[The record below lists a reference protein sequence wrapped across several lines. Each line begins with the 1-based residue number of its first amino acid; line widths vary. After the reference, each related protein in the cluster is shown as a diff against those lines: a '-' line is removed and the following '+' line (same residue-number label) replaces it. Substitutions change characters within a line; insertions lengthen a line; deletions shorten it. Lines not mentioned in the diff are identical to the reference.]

1 MKKGI
6 VLGLVALLSAGL
18 LSGCSSAKANQ
29 PTVNVY
35 NWGEYI
41 DPELNEQFEQQT
53 GIHVNYQTYATNE
66 ELYAKLKSGGVSY
79 DVIIPSDYM
88 VARMI
93 EEGLIQPIDFTK
105 VPNAQYLDEAYR
117 TTEYDPQGTYS
128 AAYAWGTVGIL
139 YNKTM
144 VSETPDSWGAL
155 FNEQYA
161 GQILMF
167 DNSRDALGIA
177 LKYLGYSLNTTDEAQ
192 LQEAAE
198 LLRQQRPL
206 VQAYVMDQIYNKMPA
221 GEAALAPYYAGDA
234 VTMMAENDDLGFVI
248 PKEGANVFVD
258 AMCIPTSA
266 QNVDAAEAYI
276 NFMCDP
282 AVMAQNLTYIGYSCP
297 STAARDLQDE
307 EVKNDPIIYPSA
319 DILSRCEVFTN
330 LPEQTLALYEQ
341 LWIDILK

>member
-6 VLGLVALLSAGL
+6 VLGLVVLLVAALFA
-18 LSGCSSAKANQ
+18 GCSSANANQ

-41 DPELNEQFEQQT
+41 DPQLNEQFEQQT

-93 EEGLIQPIDFTK
+93 EEGLIQPIDFTQI
-105 VPNAQYLDEAYR
+105 PNAQYLDEAYR
-117 TTEYDPQGTYS
+117 NTEYDPQGTYS

-139 YNKTM
+139 YNTTM
-144 VSETPDSWGAL
+144 VSEAPDSWSAL
-155 FNEQYA
+155 FDEQYA

-192 LQEAAE
+192 LQAAAD

-234 VTMMAENDDLGFVI
+234 VTMMSESDDLAFVI

-258 AMCIPTSA
+258 AMCIPA
-266 QNVDAAEAYI
+266 GAANVEAAEAYI

-297 STAARDLQDE
+297 SAAARDLQDE
-307 EVKNDPIIYPSA
+307 EVKNDPIIYPPA
-319 DILSRCEVFTN
+319 DVLARCEVFTN